1 MNMKNKRLFIMFMG
15 AMVFSVMIDAPVL
28 GIIMG
33 FAIMIFAAIWS
44 KIVDKIF
51 HQDNDNE

>member
-1 MNMKNKRLFIMFMG
+1 MCYFICVFIMFMG
-15 AMVFSVMIDAPVL
+15 AMVFGVMIDAPVL

-33 FAIMIFAAIWS
+33 FAIMIFAVIWS

-51 HQDNDNE
+51 HQDSDNE